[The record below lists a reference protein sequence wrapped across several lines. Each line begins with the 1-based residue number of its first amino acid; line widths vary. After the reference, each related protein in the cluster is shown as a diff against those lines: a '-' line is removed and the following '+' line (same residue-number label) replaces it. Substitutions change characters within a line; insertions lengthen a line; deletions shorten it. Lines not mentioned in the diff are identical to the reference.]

1 MKAKFEEKI
10 DAEIKTYQDNILK
23 IREWKENAEVFAE
36 VVSKFEHLDPRPS
49 CGVGV
54 SCLEGVVCHLE
65 SVKNLSDVAPLL
77 KAMKE
82 AGFERV
88 GDMSTYEEI
97 RRVHWEFKREGKPA
111 VLTAFFTTQVRTV
124 VGLLKSER
132 RRSTTSN
139 WFVLI
144 PKGANK
150 WRGY

>member
-111 VLTAFFTTQVRTV
+111 VLTAFFRDTDDDASPNRCRFVKVGTKTV
-124 VGLLKSER
+124 DDFKLVCPDSE
-132 RRSTTSN
+132 
-139 WFVLI
+139 
-144 PKGANK
+144 G
-150 WRGY
+150 GE